1 MGGSLQSKHF
11 VFVLKLCVCVR
22 PGGGGGEE
30 RESSVLEMGTDN
42 SPTVAGGDES
52 ALVRLSCLDGWPDSV
67 LDSALHS
74 TPPSEGA
81 AVQQQ
86 GPTSSTLRYQAD
98 LEQHQIAG
106 ASALV
111 RGRGNVQSAVAF
123 NFLNSRCVGR

>member
-1 MGGSLQSKHF
+1 MF
-11 VFVLKLCVCVR
+11 VCAR
-22 PGGGGGEE
+22 GGEGVKRE

-67 LDSALHS
+67 LGSALHS

-98 LEQHQIAG
+98 IEQHQIAG

-123 NFLNSRCVGR
+123 NFLNSRCVGRWSVCESE